1 MTKLQHSVN
10 HSPSSRGLSPIDC
23 TSQRARVSIITPRI
37 TAIATAAPDHDI
49 HKAFIDWADAKLEG
63 RTDKA
68 LFARMAKRAG
78 IDHRYSVL
86 PIGPGGESPVEAGGF
101 YAGRALPTTAERML
115 SYASLAPPLAAQAV
129 RGLGDD
135 FDPQTITHLI
145 VASCTGF
152 VAPGIDQLLAARL
165 GLSASVERLLIGFMG
180 CYAAVTALRTARHI
194 VRSEPGARV
203 LVITVELSTLH
214 LQGSTEIESLLAML
228 HFGDGAAAALISAE
242 GPGLALED
250 GISAALP
257 QSEDL
262 IRWAIG
268 DEGFA
273 MHLSGEVPARIE
285 AALADPGFQKRIC
298 GAASVGDINTWAV
311 HAGGRSILDAV
322 ERGLSLSSDAL
333 AASRE
338 TLLRYGNM
346 SSSTLMFTL
355 ANLFAARPEAGVA
368 LAFGP
373 GLAAEGFR
381 FGWTSGNA

>member
-1 MTKLQHSVN
+1 
-10 HSPSSRGLSPIDC
+10 
-23 TSQRARVSIITPRI
+23 VSIITPRI

-115 SYASLAPPLAAQAV
+115 SYASLAPPLAEQAV

-135 FDPQTITHLI
+135 FNLQTITHLI

-214 LQGSTEIESLLAML
+214 LQGSAEIESLLAML

-285 AALADPGFQKRIC
+285 AALADPDFQKRIC
-298 GAASVGDINTWAV
+298 GAASMGDINTWAV

-355 ANLFAARPEAGVA
+355 ATLFAARPEAGVA